1 MDPQSQLASREDVWR
16 LQNEMKNVYA
26 TQAEHADRIMRLER
40 HHAED
45 SRMKSVWGGQSPFPS
60 ILNGSA
66 QQDQGYNPAAEA
78 FKNFDQDQTT
88 NLLGSLHLDSE
99 DEPRR
104 GASRANSV
112 RFDESALHGQ
122 FGHNSRSS
130 TDFLPLR
137 TGSGLGGH
145 ALTERSSSH
154 KSDGRLSSAGQSTHS
169 ARASSLVLES
179 RPLSATVPPFV
190 PAMGPPPGLFILGPV
205 PSIIRCWLNT
215 NFSNDSLLYAAVC
228 TGSYKSVISLGMISQ
243 LGLQDQI
250 HVTSA
255 GQQSIKLSVYLPEA
269 TIQQP
274 SSRSNSPAAQL
285 PTLTVDFAVQNPSSE
300 LNGLQIF
307 LGCDVLRARNAD
319 IHFSLDRLTLY
330 DDDRNKLSVPL
341 VRPENAALFQNLQTI
356 NVGLHGHQVLL
367 PEREQNQPIARSRA
381 DEKPTASTSEHAV
394 VTPAVTPAPPSSTG
408 NGQTPV
414 ESPIS
419 STTKPS
425 VIGQG
430 RKVIEASNI
439 NEGSTAAR
447 DDTDIKDTES
457 LANGSTPDTPTRS
470 DNGNIWGSWRR
481 DSTQGARPDVLA
493 SSANS
498 SSGYQ
503 RAGRGRGMKVLKPA
517 RLNTTRSSSTTQP
530 SSGFDSTP
538 GRFND
543 VGKWPSPTT
552 SNENQDPRDRRFSG
566 GAKSP
571 LPTLTGKPS
580 KSNPVGG
587 ASAFGWL
594 NAAQQKQPDASAE

>member
-1 MDPQSQLASREDVWR
+1 
-16 LQNEMKNVYA
+16 
-26 TQAEHADRIMRLER
+26 
-40 HHAED
+40 
-45 SRMKSVWGGQSPFPS
+45 
-60 ILNGSA
+60 
-66 QQDQGYNPAAEA
+66 
-78 FKNFDQDQTT
+78 
-88 NLLGSLHLDSE
+88 
-99 DEPRR
+99 
-104 GASRANSV
+104 
-112 RFDESALHGQ
+112 
-122 FGHNSRSS
+122 
-130 TDFLPLR
+130 
-137 TGSGLGGH
+137 
-145 ALTERSSSH
+145 
-154 KSDGRLSSAGQSTHS
+154 
-169 ARASSLVLES
+169 
-179 RPLSATVPPFV
+179 
-190 PAMGPPPGLFILGPV
+190 MGPPPGLFILGPV

-285 PTLTVDFAVQNPSSE
+285 PTLPVDFAVQNPSSE

-367 PEREQNQPIARSRA
+367 PEREQNQPIAKSRT

-538 GRFND
+538 GRFSD

-552 SNENQDPRDRRFSG
+552 SNENQDPHDRRFSG

>member
-16 LQNEMKNVYA
+16 LQNDMKNVYA
-26 TQAEHADRIMRLER
+26 TQAEHADRLMRLER
-40 HHAED
+40 QHAED

-104 GASRANSV
+104 GPSRANSV

-154 KSDGRLSSAGQSTHS
+154 KSEGKLSSAGQSTHS

-190 PAMGPPPGLFILGPV
+190 PAMGPPLGLFILGPV
-205 PSIIRCWLNT
+205 PSIIRCWLST

-228 TGSYKSVISLGMISQ
+228 TGSYKSVINLGMISQ

-250 HVTSA
+250 HVTQA
-255 GQQSIKLSVYLPEA
+255 GQQSIKLPVYLPEA
-269 TIQQP
+269 TIQQS
-274 SSRSNSPAAQL
+274 SSRSNSPAPQL
-285 PTLTVDFAVQNPSSE
+285 PTLTVDFAVQNPPPE
-300 LNGLQIF
+300 LNCLQIF

-330 DDDRNKLSVPL
+330 DDERNKLSVPL
-341 VRPENAALFQNLQTI
+341 VRPENAALFQNLQTT
-356 NVGLHGHQVLL
+356 NVGLHGHQ
-367 PEREQNQPIARSRA
+367 ERKQNQPSAKSRTE
-381 DEKPTASTSEHAV
+381 EKPTASTSDHRV

-408 NGQTPV
+408 NEQTPV
-414 ESPIS
+414 ESPITT
-419 STTKPS
+419 TTKPS

-430 RKVIEASNI
+430 RRAVEVSNI
-439 NEGSTAAR
+439 NEGSPAAKE
-447 DDTDIKDTES
+447 DTDVKDTES

-481 DSTQGARPDVLA
+481 DSIQGTRPDALA
-493 SSANS
+493 SSTNS

-517 RLNTTRSSSTTQP
+517 RLNTSRSSSTTQP
-530 SSGFDSTP
+530 ASGFDSTP
-538 GRFND
+538 GRFSD
-543 VGKWPSPTT
+543 VGKWASPTT
-552 SNENQDPRDRRFSG
+552 SNENQDPRSSAADRRFSG

-571 LPTLTGKPS
+571 LPTLAGKPS